1 MWMKKMAIILLFFLV
16 FIPDSVFGE
25 VNDINLK
32 CSEFALLGN
41 KISCVVS
48 LKTDHNIKGIQANFE
63 NGEQLIYLNSNVG
76 SDWSQLVANSS
87 GFSLVNTTGI
97 SHDSK
102 IMDISFSI
110 PSQLNVSESYFVKLS
125 NIFLSDGER
134 DIAIEDKIF
143 NFKILP
149 LDDLV
154 ESISIA
160 GQQLEIKDGVDN
172 YTIEVGYETTSV
184 DLGAILKNDHLT
196 FANGYGPRE
205 ISDLKVGDNIVYLKI
220 LNDSS
225 EFLNYSI
232 NIKRLEKSS
241 EIVENPKTGINNF
254 SIIFIFMILIGSLVV
269 GLLFY
274 FKRVRE
280 VDSL

>member
-1 MWMKKMAIILLFFLV
+1 
-16 FIPDSVFGE
+16 
-25 VNDINLK
+25 
-32 CSEFALLGN
+32 
-41 KISCVVS
+41 
-48 LKTDHNIKGIQANFE
+48 
-63 NGEQLIYLNSNVG
+63 
-76 SDWSQLVANSS
+76 
-87 GFSLVNTTGI
+87 
-97 SHDSK
+97 
-102 IMDISFSI
+102 MDISFSI

-125 NIFLSDGER
+125 NIFLSDGEK

-184 DLGAILKNDHLT
+184 DLDAILKNDHLT
-196 FANGYGPRE
+196 FANGYGPKE

-232 NIKRLEKSS
+232 NVKRLEKSS